1 MGKKEKDLLKQDST
15 VRPGRRN
22 FLVAGGG
29 FAAASLLSRI
39 PAAASHSNQTNW
51 RVEVLARTMVSL
63 TKTDRR
69 KLGASRGL
77 IYRSWLHEHG
87 RGLLQPGSAQ
97 REDDCAHPSSR

>member
-22 FLVAGGG
+22 FLIAGGG

-39 PAAASHSNQTNW
+39 PAAAESQQSEQ
-51 RVEVLARTMVSL
+51 LARGGSGPNYGQL

-69 KLGASRGL
+69 KLAL
-77 IYRSWLHEHG
+77 LRS
-87 RGLLQPGSAQ
+87 
-97 REDDCAHPSSR
+97 HPLVSVV